1 MVATLVAL
9 IPLIALAG
17 TGGAMSDCAS
27 GPIVRSDMQTALSA
41 MAAASIGRHAALVDA
56 AAISHAKAQSI
67 LLSPGQGKPSRT
79 ANQAAGRLDRRG
91 YAGPAAHRTFMT
103 VTGDAEGDVAG
114 LDWAAAWDMR
124 LLTAAQGLP
133 PAGAAGADGSQPE
146 AAPVPAEGAT
156 ADEID
161 ADDALIDDRRRPG
174 IEKQLPERVTQDN
187 PGAVRAPAPEAFPT
201 DEFPV
206 PDRWRIVTS
215 LCPTKGGDQSI
226 YKVYPNLS
234 SVCRSK
240 LDPYHQN
247 ILKGDLPLA
256 KGKRPGFLKEDDW
269 FFVANVIS
277 DTVVEPRSF
286 PTPVGVQTTAR
297 PDSLDVFGRADSIVL
312 AQTVIAGFALIK
324 GETAYK
330 PPAVEYRLTLAAQ
343 INHVDVNERRILF
356 VEPSRRSQRTD
367 YFVGIQEMFIDY
379 HLGQYDTS
387 RYDFISVRAGIQPM
401 QADFRGFL
409 FQDNQ
414 LGIRLFGNR
423 DNNRFQFNVGAFWRL
438 EKDTN
443 SGLNSVIE
451 APRDDWVFFA
461 NVYRQDFPLVGLTS
475 QVSVTYNMNRE
486 ADEIEIDDNG
496 FPVRPALLGDLRGR
510 EYDVVY
516 LGYAVDGRIGR
527 FNITGQAYGAF
538 GEDRNSFFTSR
549 KAKIQSYFGA
559 AEVSY
564 DTDWARFRL
573 QGLFAS
579 GDGDPYNNTEAG
591 FDAIFE
597 NPIFAG
603 ADTSYWIRQVVPFA
617 GGGRAVG
624 FNTRNGILNN
634 LRSSK
639 EQGQSNF
646 NNPGT
651 ILLGA
656 GADFDLTTST
666 RLSANVNHLWF
677 HKTDTIEALRQE
689 GTVPSSIGWDVSAAV
704 IWRPN
709 ANQNLVFRLSG
720 AVFDPAKGFNDLL
733 DQSGEADLFYSVLF
747 NAILAF

>member
-1 MVATLVAL
+1 MTASLVAL
-9 IPLIALAG
+9 IPIMAFAG
-17 TGGAMSDCAS
+17 T
-27 GPIVRSDMQTALSA
+27 
-41 MAAASIGRHAALVDA
+41 
-56 AAISHAKAQSI
+56 
-67 LLSPGQGKPSRT
+67 
-79 ANQAAGRLDRRG
+79 
-91 YAGPAAHRTFMT
+91 
-103 VTGDAEGDVAG
+103 GDVAG
-114 LDWAAAWDMR
+114 DASTGPLMRHGPQTATSALAAADLGRSLALTRIALTHDEAPSMAAPVIADRAAKAVSVRRAVAPAPYRLSSPVGTLDDGAYGWVQDEL
-124 LLTAAQGLP
+124 LLTAAQEAP
-133 PAGAAGADGSQPE
+133 PAAGAMP
-146 AAPVPAEGAT
+146 PTLPT
-156 ADEID
+156 ADPAADADAID
-161 ADDALIDDRRRPG
+161 ADEALIDDRRRPG
-174 IEKQLPERVTQDN
+174 IEKKLPDRVTQDN

-215 LCPTKGGDQSI
+215 LCPTKNGDKSI
-226 YKVYPNLS
+226 YSLYPNLS
-234 SVCRSK
+234 NVCRSK

-247 ILKGDLPLA
+247 ILKGDRPLPE
-256 KGKRPGFLKEDDW
+256 GKRPGFLKEDDW

-286 PTPVGVQTTAR
+286 PTPVGVQTTSR
-297 PDSLDVFGRADSIVL
+297 PDSLDVFGRADSLVL
-312 AQTVIAGFALIK
+312 AQTIIAGVALIK
-324 GETAYK
+324 GETTYK
-330 PPAVEYRLTLAAQ
+330 PPAIEYRLTLAAQ
-343 INHVDVNERRILF
+343 VNHVDVNERRILF
-356 VEPSRRSQRTD
+356 VEPSRPTQRTD
-367 YFVGIQEMFIDY
+367 HFVGIQEAFIDY
-379 HLGQYDTS
+379 HLGAYDTS
-387 RYDFISVRAGIQPM
+387 RYDFISLRAGIQPM

-423 DNNRFQFNVGAFWRL
+423 DNNRFQFNIGAFWRL

-443 SGLNSVIE
+443 SGLNSVVDS
-451 APRDDWVFFA
+451 PRDDWVFFA
-461 NVYRQDFPLVGLTS
+461 NAYRQDFPVVGLTS

-486 ADEIEIDDNG
+486 GGRELKIDDNG
-496 FPVRPALLGDLRGR
+496 FPVRPALLGDLRSR

-527 FNITGQAYGAF
+527 INLTGQLYGAF

-549 KAKIQSYFGA
+549 KADIRSYFGA

-564 DTDWARFRL
+564 DYDWARFRL

-579 GDGDPYNNTEAG
+579 GDGDPYNDTEAG

-603 ADTSYWIRQVVPFA
+603 ADTSYWIRQVIPFA

-624 FNTRNGILNN
+624 VNTRNGILNN

-651 ILLGA
+651 VLLGA
-656 GADFDLTTST
+656 GADFDLSSTT
-666 RLSANVNHLWF
+666 RLSANLNHLWF

-689 GTVPSSIGWDVSAAV
+689 GTVPSSIGTDVSAAL

-720 AVFDPAKGFNDLL
+720 AVFDPSKGFRDLFT
-733 DQSGEADLFYSVLF
+733 QSGKSDLFYSVLF
-747 NAILAF
+747 NAILAY

>member
-1 MVATLVAL
+1 MTASLVAL
-9 IPLIALAG
+9 IPIMAFAG
-17 TGGAMSDCAS
+17 T
-27 GPIVRSDMQTALSA
+27 
-41 MAAASIGRHAALVDA
+41 
-56 AAISHAKAQSI
+56 
-67 LLSPGQGKPSRT
+67 
-79 ANQAAGRLDRRG
+79 
-91 YAGPAAHRTFMT
+91 
-103 VTGDAEGDVAG
+103 GDVAG
-114 LDWAAAWDMR
+114 DASTGPLMRHGPQTATSALAAADLGRSLALTRIALTHDEAPSMAAPVIADRAAKAVSVRRAVAPAPYRLSSPVGTLDDGAYGWVQDEL
-124 LLTAAQGLP
+124 LLTAAQEAP
-133 PAGAAGADGSQPE
+133 PAAGA
-146 AAPVPAEGAT
+146 VPPTLPT
-156 ADEID
+156 ADPAADADAID
-161 ADDALIDDRRRPG
+161 ADEALIDDRRRPG
-174 IEKQLPERVTQDN
+174 IEKKLPDRVTQDN

-215 LCPTKGGDQSI
+215 LCPTKNGDKSI
-226 YKVYPNLS
+226 YSLYPNLS
-234 SVCRSK
+234 NVCRSK

-247 ILKGDLPLA
+247 ILKGDRPLPE
-256 KGKRPGFLKEDDW
+256 GKRPGFLKEDDW

-286 PTPVGVQTTAR
+286 PTPVGVQTTSR
-297 PDSLDVFGRADSIVL
+297 PDSLDVFGRADSLVL
-312 AQTVIAGFALIK
+312 AQTIIAGVALIK
-324 GETAYK
+324 GETTYK
-330 PPAVEYRLTLAAQ
+330 PPAIEYRLTLAAQ
-343 INHVDVNERRILF
+343 VNHVDVNERRILF
-356 VEPSRRSQRTD
+356 VEPSRPTQRTD
-367 YFVGIQEMFIDY
+367 HFVGIQEAFIDY
-379 HLGQYDTS
+379 HLGAYDTS
-387 RYDFISVRAGIQPM
+387 RYDFISLRAGIQPM

-423 DNNRFQFNVGAFWRL
+423 DNNRFQFNIGAFWRL

-443 SGLNSVIE
+443 SGLNSVVDS
-451 APRDDWVFFA
+451 PRDDWVFFA
-461 NVYRQDFPLVGLTS
+461 NAYRQDFPVVGLTS

-486 ADEIEIDDNG
+486 GGRELKIDDNG
-496 FPVRPALLGDLRGR
+496 FPVRPALLGDLRSR

-527 FNITGQAYGAF
+527 INLTGQLYGAF

-549 KAKIQSYFGA
+549 KADIRSYFGA
-559 AEVSY
+559 AEISY
-564 DTDWARFRL
+564 DYDWARFRL

-579 GDGDPYNNTEAG
+579 GDGDPYNDTEAG

-603 ADTSYWIRQVVPFA
+603 ADTSYWIRQVIPFA

-624 FNTRNGILNN
+624 VNTRNGILNN

-651 ILLGA
+651 VLLGA
-656 GADFDLTTST
+656 GADFDLSSTT
-666 RLSANVNHLWF
+666 RLSANLNHLWF

-689 GTVPSSIGWDVSAAV
+689 GTVPSSIGTDVSAAL

-720 AVFDPAKGFNDLL
+720 AVFDPSKGFRDLFT
-733 DQSGEADLFYSVLF
+733 QSGKSDLFYSVLF
-747 NAILAF
+747 NAILAY

>member
-1 MVATLVAL
+1 MAAPLVAL
-9 IPLIALAG
+9 IPILAFAGNGGGSVDWG
-17 TGGAMSDCAS
+17 TGPYAGQD
-27 GPIVRSDMQTALSA
+27 QQ
-41 MAAASIGRHAALVDA
+41 AASAALVA
-56 AAISHAKAQSI
+56 ADVGRGAALGRIAADIHAIEPQLAAPRRKTLAPVPHR
-67 LLSPGQGKPSRT
+67 LGSPLRAGTSET
-79 ANQAAGRLDRRG
+79 AFWSVGA
-91 YAGPAAHRTFMT
+91 
-103 VTGDAEGDVAG
+103 
-114 LDWAAAWDMR
+114 DML
-124 LLTAAQGLP
+124 LLTADQEA
-133 PAGAAGADGSQPE
+133 PAPGSGE
-146 AAPVPAEGAT
+146 PAT
-156 ADEID
+156 TDPDTID
-161 ADDALIDDRRRPG
+161 ADAALIDDRRRPG
-174 IEKQLPERVTQDN
+174 VEKQLPDRVTQDN

-226 YKVYPNLS
+226 YGLYPNLS
-234 SVCRSK
+234 NVCRSK

-247 ILKGDLPLA
+247 ILKGDRPLP

-286 PTPVGVQTTAR
+286 PTPVGVQTTSR
-297 PDSLDVFGRADSIVL
+297 PGSLDVFGRADSLVL

-324 GETAYK
+324 GETTYK
-330 PPAVEYRLTLAAQ
+330 PPAIEYRLTLAAQ

-356 VEPSRRSQRTD
+356 VEPSKPTQRTD
-367 YFVGIQEMFIDY
+367 HFVGIQEAFIDY

-387 RYDFISVRAGIQPM
+387 RYDFISLRAGIQPM

-423 DNNRFQFNVGAFWRL
+423 DNNRFQFNLGAFWRL

-443 SGLNSVIE
+443 SGLNSVVE
-451 APRDDWVFFA
+451 TPRDDWVFFA
-461 NVYRQDFPLVGLTS
+461 NAYRQDFPLVGLTS

-486 ADEIEIDDNG
+486 GGREFRIDDNG
-496 FPVRPALLGDLRGR
+496 FPVRPALLGDLRSR

-516 LGYAVDGRIGR
+516 LGYALDGRIGR
-527 FNITGQAYGAF
+527 FNITAQAYGAF

-549 KAKIQSYFGA
+549 KADIRSYFGA

-564 DTDWARFRL
+564 DYDWARFRL

-579 GDGDPYNNTEAG
+579 GDGDPYNDTEAG

-603 ADTSYWIRQVVPFA
+603 ADTSYWIRQVIPFA

-624 FNTRNGILNN
+624 INGRNGILNS

-651 ILLGA
+651 VLLGA
-656 GADFDLTTST
+656 GADFDLSATT

-689 GTVPSSIGWDVSAAV
+689 GTVPSSIGLDASAAL

-720 AVFDPAKGFNDLL
+720 AVFDPSKGFRDLFT
-733 DQSGEADLFYSVLF
+733 QSGKSDLFYSVLF
-747 NAILAF
+747 NAILAY

>member
-1 MVATLVAL
+1 MTASLVAL
-9 IPLIALAG
+9 IPIMAFAG
-17 TGGAMSDCAS
+17 T
-27 GPIVRSDMQTALSA
+27 
-41 MAAASIGRHAALVDA
+41 
-56 AAISHAKAQSI
+56 
-67 LLSPGQGKPSRT
+67 
-79 ANQAAGRLDRRG
+79 
-91 YAGPAAHRTFMT
+91 
-103 VTGDAEGDVAG
+103 GDVAG
-114 LDWAAAWDMR
+114 DASTGPLMRHGPQTATSALAAADLGRSLALTRIALTHDEAPSMAAPVIAHRAAKAVSVRRAVAPAPYRLSSPVGTLDDGAYGWAQDEL
-124 LLTAAQGLP
+124 LLTAAQEAP
-133 PAGAAGADGSQPE
+133 PAAGA
-146 AAPVPAEGAT
+146 VPPTLPT
-156 ADEID
+156 ADPAADADAID
-161 ADDALIDDRRRPG
+161 ADEALIDDRRRPG
-174 IEKQLPERVTQDN
+174 IEKKLPDRVTQDN

-215 LCPTKGGDQSI
+215 LCPTKNGDKSI
-226 YKVYPNLS
+226 YSLYPNLS
-234 SVCRSK
+234 NVCRSK

-247 ILKGDLPLA
+247 ILKGDRPLPE
-256 KGKRPGFLKEDDW
+256 GKRPGFLKEDDW

-286 PTPVGVQTTAR
+286 PTPVGVQTTSR
-297 PDSLDVFGRADSIVL
+297 PDSLDVFGRADSLVL
-312 AQTVIAGFALIK
+312 AQTIIAGVALIK
-324 GETAYK
+324 GETTYK
-330 PPAVEYRLTLAAQ
+330 PPAIEYRLTLAAQ
-343 INHVDVNERRILF
+343 VNHVDVNERRILF
-356 VEPSRRSQRTD
+356 VEPSRPTQRTD
-367 YFVGIQEMFIDY
+367 HFVGIQEAFIDY
-379 HLGQYDTS
+379 HLGAYDTS
-387 RYDFISVRAGIQPM
+387 RYDFISLRAGIQPM

-423 DNNRFQFNVGAFWRL
+423 DNNRFQFNIGAFWRL

-443 SGLNSVIE
+443 SGLNSVVDS
-451 APRDDWVFFA
+451 PRDDWVFFA
-461 NVYRQDFPLVGLTS
+461 NAYRQDFPVVGLTS

-486 ADEIEIDDNG
+486 GGRELKIDDNG
-496 FPVRPALLGDLRGR
+496 FPVRPALLGDLRSR

-527 FNITGQAYGAF
+527 INLTGQLYGAF

-549 KAKIQSYFGA
+549 KADIRSYFGA

-564 DTDWARFRL
+564 DYDWARFRL

-579 GDGDPYNNTEAG
+579 GDGDPYNDTEAG

-603 ADTSYWIRQVVPFA
+603 ADTSYWIRQVIPFA

-624 FNTRNGILNN
+624 VNTRNGILNN

-651 ILLGA
+651 VLLGA
-656 GADFDLTTST
+656 GADFDLSSTT
-666 RLSANVNHLWF
+666 RLSANLNHLWF

-689 GTVPSSIGWDVSAAV
+689 GTVPSSIGTDVSAAL

-720 AVFDPAKGFNDLL
+720 AVFDPSKGFRDLFT
-733 DQSGEADLFYSVLF
+733 QSGKSDLFYSVLF
-747 NAILAF
+747 NAILAY